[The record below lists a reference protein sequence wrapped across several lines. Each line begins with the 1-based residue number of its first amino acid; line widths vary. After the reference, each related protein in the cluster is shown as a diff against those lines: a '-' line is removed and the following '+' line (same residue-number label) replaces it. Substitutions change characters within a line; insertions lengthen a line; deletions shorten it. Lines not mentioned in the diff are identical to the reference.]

1 MLLYLFIVLKYLIKS
16 KLIIIKL
23 VFYLIKNYL
32 QFILLIYLYFL
43 FIQILDKILF
53 SSFNLQFLILFFIN
67 FTFLNEVLLLIIYE
81 VVLLS
86 LVEESD

>member
-81 VVLLS
+81 PVLLS

>member
-1 MLLYLFIVLKYLIKS
+1 MLLYLFIVLKYLIES
-16 KLIIIKL
+16 KLIIIRL

-32 QFILLIYLYFL
+32 QFIPLICLCFL
-43 FIQILDKILF
+43 FIKILDKILF

-81 VVLLS
+81 PVLLS